1 MRGCSQGAVFG
12 MRFYSPP
19 WRRKWQPT
27 PVFLPGESHGQRSL
41 VGYSP
46 RGRKE
51 SDMTKRLH
59 FCSLTDL
66 STFIDQVAHFTCS
79 AKICTYFPLSSMFS
93 ECYALM
99 LCYACSFIKWKTV
112 SSPFPYLNFT
122 PFQSLSH
129 WNYFS
134 SFWHLLT
141 ILPSLSFCSNFG
153 SSTWIIS

>member
-51 SDMTKRLH
+51 SDTTERLH
-59 FCSLTDL
+59 FHFIPLLSQNISMPKGRACTTNMPLLFHMYAAKMYNQWPYFDEIQKFIFFSTDSKL
-66 STFIDQVAHFTCS
+66 GG
-79 AKICTYFPLSSMFS
+79 
-93 ECYALM
+93 M
-99 LCYACSFIKWKTV
+99 LPNVVWE
-112 SSPFPYLNFT
+112 
-122 PFQSLSH
+122 
-129 WNYFS
+129 WN
-134 SFWHLLT
+134 T
-141 ILPSLSFCSNFG
+141 M
-153 SSTWIIS
+153 WIIF